1 MPAPLAV
8 AVPGILAKGG
18 TLLKALTLGK
28 GALGGKAGMAALK
41 ANGLRGAALKGI
53 AGRRMAGQA
62 LTNYMGGKPTIGSLG
77 QNFGLDLAFGAM
89 QGAATPGDLGD
100 KLIAGTTSAVGGGL
114 GGIAATTMIP
124 GGMGKFRW
132 LTEIGGGYAGDMAG
146 QAVGDTLLRA
156 KGGGTTPWEKVQ
168 AEGDTAYRAQLERE
182 ILAKYGIGGYQP
194 TDLFLTE
201 NGLA

>member
-1 MPAPLAV
+1 M
-8 AVPGILAKGG
+8 I
-18 TLLKALTLGK
+18 T
-28 GALGGKAGMAALK
+28 GGK
-41 ANGLRGAALKGI
+41 
-53 AGRRMAGQA
+53 
-62 LTNYMGGKPTIGSLG
+62 
-77 QNFGLDLAFGAM
+77 
-89 QGAATPGDLGD
+89 
-100 KLIAGTTSAVGGGL
+100 
-114 GGIAATTMIP
+114 
-124 GGMGKFRW
+124 GKFRW